1 MPTLDERKLMKFVTS
16 TVVAVPPGWLRYHGL
31 TAGDTVEVI
40 ANGKVIIR
48 AKKGHREEQAQGE
61 AS

>member
-1 MPTLDERKLMKFVTS
+1 MPTLDEKKLMKVGSS
-16 TVVAVPPGWLRYHGL
+16 TVVAMPPGWLRYHGL

-40 ANGKVIIR
+40 ADGKVIIR
-48 AKKGHREEQAQGE
+48 TKKGHRGEQGE